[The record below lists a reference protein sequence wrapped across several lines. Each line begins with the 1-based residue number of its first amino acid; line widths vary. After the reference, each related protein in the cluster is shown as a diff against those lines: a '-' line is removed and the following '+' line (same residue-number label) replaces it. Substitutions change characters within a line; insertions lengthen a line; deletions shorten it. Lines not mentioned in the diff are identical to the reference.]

1 MCFCLKI
8 ALKLRINDHIKA
20 TKKASRIV
28 IKSTLLPPLRNSYS
42 RDQKDE
48 LVSRLISDVNASKLL
63 KSENYMVGLQQTIK
77 SINSKKAEIVL
88 IGKDLDFFCLQRQI
102 WDFLQHQYDLS
113 IFSYSKVEPENSC
126 AFFLKWNVKNL
137 LRFHSTKSNS
147 RCYFRLS
154 TCDDHWW
161 FRK

>member
-102 WDFLQHQYDLS
+102 
-113 IFSYSKVEPENSC
+113 
-126 AFFLKWNVKNL
+126 
-137 LRFHSTKSNS
+137 
-147 RCYFRLS
+147 
-154 TCDDHWW
+154 
-161 FRK
+161 

>member
-1 MCFCLKI
+1 MFVCLRLD
-8 ALKLRINDHIKA
+8 LKLRINVHFKA

-48 LVSRLISDVNASKLL
+48 LVSHLISDVNASKLL

-88 IGKDLDFFCLQRQI
+88 IGKDLDFFACKGK
-102 WDFLQHQYDLS
+102 FE
-113 IFSYSKVEPENSC
+113 IFYRTNTTC
-126 AFFLKWNVKNL
+126 RFFLTL
-137 LRFHSTKSNS
+137 KSNQ
-147 RCYFRLS
+147 RIHAHF
-154 TCDDHWW
+154 
-161 FRK
+161 F